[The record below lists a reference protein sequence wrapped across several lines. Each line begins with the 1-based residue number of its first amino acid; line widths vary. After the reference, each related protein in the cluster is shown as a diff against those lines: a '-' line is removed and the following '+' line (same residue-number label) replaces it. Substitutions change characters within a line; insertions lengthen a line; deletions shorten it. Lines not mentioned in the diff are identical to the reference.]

1 MSAPSNVSST
11 TSRSVISLP
20 ASQINLASVGRY
32 VAEQWANKFSTF
44 TTTFLTLTE
53 LQSICTRF
61 HQAVSTKS
69 ALLGKRKILTKELN
83 VLCSTMDKNSTFL
96 KAYLKEE
103 FGTESAKS
111 YYTSFGLGTENK
123 KSMLPSD
130 RDKRILALQNIVNAM
145 TTHTALGSRKYGLLY
160 WTEQLNTLQAQWQ
173 IAKQTDS
180 ELSALTES
188 IRTDYPILRA
198 YLTKIKQQIKLN
210 SGSTYKQ
217 SWRDWGFQT
226 EKYK

>member
-1 MSAPSNVSST
+1 MSTPPNASPT
-11 TSRSVISLP
+11 TSRTVISLP
-20 ASQINLASVGRY
+20 ASQINLASVARY
-32 VAEQWANKFSTF
+32 VAEQWANKFSSF

-53 LQSICTRF
+53 LQSIGTRF

-83 VLCSTMDKNSTFL
+83 VLCSAMDKNTTIL
-96 KAYLKEE
+96 KSYLKEE
-103 FGTESAKS
+103 FGTELAKS
-111 YYTSFGLGTENK
+111 YYTSFGLSTDSK
-123 KSMLPSD
+123 KSILPSD

-160 WTEQLNTLQAQWQ
+160 WTEQLNTLQTQWQ
-173 IAKQTDS
+173 TAKQTDS
-180 ELSALTES
+180 ELSALTET
-188 IRTDYPILRA
+188 IRTDYPILRL

-210 SGSTYKQ
+210 NGSTYKQ